1 MAPDQR
7 GTPLALRIALI
18 ALFMLAFVRGMG
30 LVLHTPLLGLAN
42 NYDQIRFSMCL
53 DIAPYRPGVRADAG
67 NAPAPLRLY
76 SFQSVSDSC
85 YWTSDLLLTAPL
97 SWAWRASERFGGP
110 PVHSIRKLGV
120 LRVLVWC
127 LIGAWAA
134 RAWMQAGSPVAALAS
149 LAALAFAVF
158 DPANSL
164 YFNSFYAEPAAVLGL
179 YLCLASVPLA
189 LMRPSR
195 GASLAVL
202 LGACLLA
209 TSKIQHVALPALLG
223 FAVLASTCGKARTL
237 ALLLCVGSVV
247 GATAAAVNR
256 HQSAGLMDG
265 IATTNRGDFV
275 LGPLLLN
282 VDDPNGTAAS
292 LGLSEA
298 CAAYASPAGVYRVP
312 PPFERT
318 CNGIKELSDA
328 RARLALL
335 MRPAALARAVAQM
348 PGKMLPW
355 IPEYLGLV
363 EGEDHGSLPASQPS
377 LSSWFG
383 SSAAM
388 AAFLLSL
395 PWLILFCALR
405 LRANAAARAYL
416 AMCAAASIGVPM
428 VALFGDGYFEFAK
441 HAHLAFSCVLASLC
455 LASAWAA
462 CRWLRPRQDAKT
474 GGAS

>member
-1 MAPDQR
+1 MPAEKHA
-7 GTPLALRIALI
+7 TPLALRIALL
-18 ALFMLAFVRGMG
+18 ALFTVAFVRGIG
-30 LVLHTPLLGLAN
+30 LVLHAPLLGLAN

-53 DIAPYRPGVRADAG
+53 DLAPHRPGVRADAG

-76 SFQSVSDSC
+76 SFQSISDSC

-97 SWAWRASERFGGP
+97 SWAWRVSEHFSGP

-127 LIGAWAA
+127 LVGAWAA
-134 RAWMQAGSPVAALAS
+134 RAWMKAGSPTAALAS
-149 LAALAFAVF
+149 LAALAFVVF

-179 YLCLASVPLA
+179 YLCFASVPLA
-189 LMRPSR
+189 LMRPGR
-195 GASLAVL
+195 GAYFAVL

-209 TSKIQHVALPALLG
+209 TNKIQHVALPALLG
-223 FAVLASTCGKARTL
+223 FAVLVITCGNARTL

-282 VDDPNGTAAS
+282 VDDPKETAAR
-292 LGLSEA
+292 LGVSEA

-312 PPFERT
+312 APFERT
-318 CNGIKELSDA
+318 CSGIKELSDA

-335 MRPAALARAVAQM
+335 MQPVALARAFAQM
-348 PGKMLPW
+348 PDKMLPW
-355 IPEYLGLV
+355 IPDYLGLV
-363 EGEDHGSLPASQPS
+363 EGEEHGSLPSSQPS
-377 LSSWFG
+377 LSQWFG
-383 SSAAM
+383 TGAAT
-388 AAFLLSL
+388 ATFLMCL
-395 PWLILFCALR
+395 PWLILLGALR
-405 LRANAAARAYL
+405 LRASPAARAYL
-416 AMCAAASIGVPM
+416 AMCAVASIGVPM

-441 HAHLAFSCVLASLC
+441 HSHLAFSCVLASLC
-455 LASAWAA
+455 LVIAWAA
-462 CRWLRPRQDAKT
+462 CRWLPPRDEART